1 MPVSKSL
8 LRDKN
13 PGIPRAE
20 AARPNFF
27 IRALRGAVRTNR
39 KNHAHCMFRHG
50 LNRKGCH
57 AGLHRM
63 HGSTTGILYGISG
76 GI

>member
-1 MPVSKSL
+1 MPVSRSL
-8 LRDKN
+8 LRGKD
-13 PGIPRAE
+13 PGISRRS
-20 AARPNFF
+20 AADLKKF
-27 IRALRGAVRTNR
+27 IRALRGAVRIMG
-39 KNHAHCMFRHG
+39 KNLPHAYG

-76 GI
+76 RI